1 MSYWAK
7 TYGPGKAKAVAV
19 DKNGDIIVAGE
30 REEDAFVARLDGD
43 GNVKWF
49 KTYGG
54 EYEDVF
60 NDVKIAPNGDI
71 VVAGYYGA
79 TDEYGSGANVWILR
93 LDENGNVK
101 WQKTYGGNVYDDAS
115 AVVLAPNGDIIVTG
129 KTLSFGAGGT
139 NIWVLRLDENGN
151 VKWQKTYGG
160 SNYDYA
166 EAVAIAPNGN
176 IIVAGWTL
184 SFGAGDRDVWV
195 LRLDE
200 NGNVKWQKTYG
211 GSSTDVANAVALAP
225 NGDIIIAGNT
235 WSFGAGDADV
245 WILRLDENGNVKW
258 QKTYGGKNGDVANAV
273 ALADN
278 GDIIVAGW
286 TGSFGAGKD
295 DAWVFRLDENGNV
308 KWQKTYG
315 GSDYDWANAVA
326 LANNS
331 DIIIAG
337 YYGATDWDGS
347 GANVWILRPP
357 PDGNLSGR
365 EFCSDSNAQVMDT
378 NAEVHNTNCEVLSG
392 VRKYQVEVGLIRM
405 RKEWRTERVSLV
417 VMDSKAVIKSLNVTP
432 NIQYYLD
439 PEPLMQNL
447 QNSLSFSVPQLVE
460 GVDSVLKLSVYNT
473 FAKSLKLTLDLSG
486 NEFFELEE
494 EAFEFPELQ
503 KGQKIT
509 KTLTVT
515 PKYAGKFDFKIK
527 IKAVVNGIELEAE
540 KVIPVEVGEKAVT
553 PPVQSHTPPVQTY
566 TPAQFT
572 PSPTTPK
579 TLPPELVELYTDVE
593 FIGKGGFARVFK
605 AKRKRDG
612 KVVAIKIPISLDS
625 ATGKSFLREIENW
638 TKLKHP
644 NIVRVYDYNILPVPF
659 FEMEY
664 CEDSLENLLRRSGHL
679 PPMEAAGIIFDIA
692 EGLKYAHSLRII
704 HRDLKPSNI
713 LLKQGIP
720 KISDWGLSKVLKES
734 RSTTFVSFTPYYAA
748 PEQISKSKFGSTD
761 ERTDIWQL
769 GVIFYQLVTG
779 KLPFE
784 GEDFVEVSS
793 SIVYETPER
802 PSEINPDAEPLDD
815 IIMRCLAKRKEER
828 YESTAELQGELALL
842 LGMEYRRNLK
852 KSAGAGDLSRSAYYA
867 GELLLVNL
875 KVGDLTG
882 AYKYAGD
889 LAHYAR
895 GNVVEEII
903 ALKEQIRLRLEEGL
917 DIPPELM
924 EKAEIIVHKVKLGWR
939 DV

>member
-1 MSYWAK
+1 M
-7 TYGPGKAKAVAV
+7 
-19 DKNGDIIVAGE
+19 D
-30 REEDAFVARLDGD
+30 
-43 GNVKWF
+43 
-49 KTYGG
+49 
-54 EYEDVF
+54 
-60 NDVKIAPNGDI
+60 
-71 VVAGYYGA
+71 
-79 TDEYGSGANVWILR
+79 
-93 LDENGNVK
+93 
-101 WQKTYGGNVYDDAS
+101 
-115 AVVLAPNGDIIVTG
+115 
-129 KTLSFGAGGT
+129 
-139 NIWVLRLDENGN
+139 
-151 VKWQKTYGG
+151 
-160 SNYDYA
+160 
-166 EAVAIAPNGN
+166 
-176 IIVAGWTL
+176 
-184 SFGAGDRDVWV
+184 DVWV
-195 LRLDE
+195 LRLD
-200 NGNVKWQKTYG
+200 
-211 GSSTDVANAVALAP
+211 A
-225 NGDIIIAGNT
+225 
-235 WSFGAGDADV
+235 
-245 WILRLDENGNVKW
+245 
-258 QKTYGGKNGDVANAV
+258 
-273 ALADN
+273 
-278 GDIIVAGW
+278 
-286 TGSFGAGKD
+286 
-295 DAWVFRLDENGNV
+295 NGNV

-315 GSDYDWANAVA
+315 GSDHDKARAVA
-326 LANNS
+326 VAKNG
-331 DIIIAG
+331 DIIVAG
-337 YYGATDWDGS
+337 ETDSFGAGLDDVWVLRLPSS
-347 GANVWILRPP
+347 GELEGFSR
-357 PDGNLSGR
+357 
-365 EFCSDSNAQVMDT
+365 DSTAMVIQT
-378 NAEVHNTNCEVLSG
+378 NAKIAETNAKITGETAGLFKRIKRVKVTNTSAG
-392 VRKYQVEVGLIRM
+392 VARLNITGKVTYDSSNPQIIRM
-405 RKEWRTERVSLV
+405 WKLVNEGKLADAAELFQKLPSILSPGILTFFVEPAVFVDKKKKDSREAPVVIGLKTCLPSVEGNVTLKQSDTFELENNQFRFRTTRDAPWVEWTRAKRLKDKSWSSLKARFQFPEY
-417 VMDSKAVIKSLNVTP
+417 DIELEKAVEYRDSADLLYSLALQQKEFSKLMELLRQAAEAGSKKAMEELKNLKKSLADTVILQFSSLIESLEAPLKIAITNNFADSL
-432 NIQYYLD
+432 NI
-439 PEPLMQNL
+439 
-447 QNSLSFSVPQLVE
+447 
-460 GVDSVLKLSVYNT
+460 
-473 FAKSLKLTLDLSG
+473 TLDLSE
-486 NEFFELEE
+486 NSFIELDETE
-494 EAFEFPELQ
+494 VEFPELQ
-503 KGQKIT
+503 KGQKIA

-540 KVIPVEVGEKAVT
+540 KVIPVEVKEKATT
-553 PPVQSHTPPVQTY
+553 PPVQSSTPAALAY

-579 TLPPELVELYTDVE
+579 TFPPELAELYTDVE

-605 AKRKRDG
+605 AKRKQDG

-644 NIVRVYDYNILPVPF
+644 NIVRVYDYNILPIPF

-664 CEDSLENLLRRSGHL
+664 CEDSLENLLRRRGYL

-734 RSTTFVSFTPYYAA
+734 RSSTFASLTPHYAA

-784 GEDFVEVSS
+784 GEDFIEVSS

-903 ALKEQIRLRLEEGL
+903 ALKEQIKLRLEGGL
-917 DIPPELM
+917 DIPPELV
-924 EKAEIIVHKVKLGWR
+924 EKADVIVHKVKLGWR